1 MIWQVL
7 TGILPTVAI
16 RMIVANQAAKIQS
29 IMCKV
34 IPNTNVCSD
43 GVGSFPLHGIFLLQ
57 CGWVFHLG
65 TVRGRGLLIMM
76 CMKKLD
82 RVGYDGPNH
91 FSLRGSNRLPGRENH
106 PGCASEGE
114 FFYPQAEI
122 RPTRGSNPR
131 PVV

>member
-34 IPNTNVCSD
+34 IPNTHICSD

-57 CGWVFHLG
+57 CDWVFHLAAL
-65 TVRGRGLLIMM
+65 RGRGGLLIVTCVWKHKALFQNAITNNYTMV
-76 CMKKLD
+76 KK
-82 RVGYDGPNH
+82 
-91 FSLRGSNRLPGRENH
+91 
-106 PGCASEGE
+106 
-114 FFYPQAEI
+114 
-122 RPTRGSNPR
+122 
-131 PVV
+131 